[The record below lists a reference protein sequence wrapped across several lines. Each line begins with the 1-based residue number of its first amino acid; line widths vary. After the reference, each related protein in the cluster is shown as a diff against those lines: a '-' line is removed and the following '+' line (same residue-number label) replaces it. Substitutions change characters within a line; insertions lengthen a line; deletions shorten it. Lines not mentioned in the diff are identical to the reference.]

1 VIVVRQALTATDADV
16 LNGTD
21 LENLPGAGVLIVYA
35 ASSQADGTLTITGR
49 GFEVPIREQALPL
62 RTNGQPSQQ
71 DDAPII
77 VGVPAGGKVLLS
89 YTEVTA
95 ATAVFEVYFLGPG
108 EAMGGGGRRR

>member
-1 VIVVRQALTATDADV
+1 MIAVRQVLTATTGDV

-21 LENLPGAGVLIVYA
+21 LENLPGAGVLVVLA

-49 GFEVPIREQALPL
+49 GFEVPVREQPLPL

-71 DDAPII
+71 DDAPIVI
-77 VGVPAGGKVLLS
+77 PIPVGGKVLLD

-95 ATAVFEVYFLGPG
+95 ATAVIEATFLSIV
-108 EAMGGGGRRR
+108 EAGGMRR